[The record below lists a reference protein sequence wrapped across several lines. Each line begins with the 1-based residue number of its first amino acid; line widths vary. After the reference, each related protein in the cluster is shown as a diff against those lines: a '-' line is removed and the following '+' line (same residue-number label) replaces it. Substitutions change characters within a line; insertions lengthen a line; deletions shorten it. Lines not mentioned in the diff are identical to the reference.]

1 MGVVG
6 SSGFWIQPHSGKQR
20 HLTEALEP
28 LVPQQPEC
36 LGTHTFDLVEKTRA
50 PCFNA
55 KFNLTNQ
62 NLRVNMFN
70 AELASDRWKR
80 MDLQRRRDRETER
93 RERIFNDKLRTMGVD
108 TGALHVQV
116 EEKKKRE
123 EKLEEKQKA
132 HDAETLHNSKV
143 AFILQRREE
152 KNKRAVQIEV
162 VNYRQQQQ
170 QPRSQ
175 QEFDLNDTD
184 HSTDT
189 GLMPPGLMGEDPEFK
204 NRLQRQQEQMRQ
216 WSNQQQSERAT
227 ERNQQTLEKL
237 LYDQKRVEMD
247 NRALQLQSLEMERSR
262 AEAVATKEFN
272 LAKIEEKRRQ
282 QSYDD
287 DNRGLDI
294 NPALGR
300 WGVPGLCPGSDL
312 RGPTETLEQ
321 VLQFQRK
328 QIEEKKR
335 IELENKREEEQH
347 DCVRLASARS
357 ALLLERKQV
366 KLSKQMRRD
375 QESSNFQLAELHRQ
389 QKLDLERGS
398 VHESFFSKFN
408 TCSR

>member
-1 MGVVG
+1 
-6 SSGFWIQPHSGKQR
+6 
-20 HLTEALEP
+20 
-28 LVPQQPEC
+28 
-36 LGTHTFDLVEKTRA
+36 
-50 PCFNA
+50 
-55 KFNLTNQ
+55 
-62 NLRVNMFN
+62 MFN
-70 AELASDRWKR
+70 AELASDRLKR

-116 EEKKKRE
+116 EEKKRRE
-123 EKLEEKQKA
+123 EQLEEKQKA
-132 HDAETLHNSKV
+132 HDAEMLHNSKV
-143 AFILQRREE
+143 AFILQHKEE
-152 KNKRAVQIEV
+152 KNKRAMQMEL
-162 VNYRQQQQ
+162 VNYRQQHQ

-175 QEFDLNDTD
+175 QEFDLNNTD

-189 GLMPPGLMGEDPEFK
+189 GVMPPGLMGEDPEFK
-204 NRLQRQQEQMRQ
+204 NRLQRQQEQIRQ
-216 WSNQQQSERAT
+216 WSNQQQSERAA

-282 QSYDD
+282 ERYEE

-312 RGPTETLEQ
+312 RAPPQTLEQ
-321 VLQFQRK
+321 VLQFQRN

-347 DCVRLASARS
+347 DRVRLASARS

-366 KLSKQMRRD
+366 KLSKQMKRD
-375 QESSNFQLAELHRQ
+375 QESTNFQLAELQRQ